1 MRSQRATQM
10 STASAS
16 VRGCRSEGAGGEL
29 ENARVMTIRYDTM
42 LESGLDFAGP
52 RSSIGA
58 KVSDLMAAVGN
69 ATGMGALR
77 DR

>member
-1 MRSQRATQM
+1 
-10 STASAS
+10 
-16 VRGCRSEGAGGEL
+16 
-29 ENARVMTIRYDTM
+29 M
-42 LESGLDFAGP
+42 LVFYFFAAVVIWLGILSLRSGLDFAGS

-77 DR
+77 DP